1 MNADCII
8 ICLTAAT
15 LIVSSLGI
23 WFGWKWHKANIRHSL
38 EQELAGIERDLANIE
53 VEIEREKSAGHEQ
66 MSHIYGMVHPQANPH
81 IAEINALIEKK
92 DVLLKRKQEIKKQLM
107 TK

>member
-1 MNADCII
+1 MSTDCLGII
-8 ICLTAAT
+8 LSSAT

-23 WFGWKWHKANIRHSL
+23 LFGWKWHKDSKRQNL
-38 EQELAGIERDLANIE
+38 EQELAGVERDLANIE

-81 IAEINALIEKK
+81 IAEINALIEKR
-92 DVLLKRKQEIKKQLM
+92 DVLLKRKQEIKKQLR